1 MNKIKVLIVD
11 DSIFMRKALETLLSG
26 EPDIEIVGMAKNGL
40 EAIEMAEQFKPD
52 IITMDIEMPTMD
64 GITALERIMKTN
76 PTPVIMVSSLTKEGA
91 DATLKALELGAVDFM
106 TKDSQSFGGNDIE
119 KGLKDKVRKFAKNKS
134 IVKLLT
140 PQHTTTASSHTITTP
155 HTTTLTSNQPAR
167 MPGAA
172 AHTPVSHTSQT
183 VSTAH
188 THIPTPFAHAAN
200 TDGSKRVIINK
211 TGIKRVVALG
221 TSTGGPQSLQ
231 KVIPLLPADLGVPVV
246 ITQHMPPNFTQS
258 LATRLNALSKVEVV
272 EAQGKEK
279 LEPNVVYIAK
289 GGYHLK
295 FQKVGTSVYTE
306 LSTEPSNVFNIPGVD
321 VMVDSIAEIYGKE
334 CLGVIMTGMGSDG
347 CKGLKNLKSMGG
359 TIIAQNEP
367 SCIVYGMPRAVVEA
381 GIADE
386 IVPLDEIAARIA
398 YHVK

>member
-11 DSIFMRKALETLLSG
+11 DSIFMRKALESLLSG
-26 EPDIEIVGMAKNGL
+26 EPDIEIVGLAKNGK
-40 EAIEMAEQFKPD
+40 EGVEMAEQFHPD
-52 IITMDIEMPTMD
+52 VITMDIEMPTMD
-64 GITALERIMKTN
+64 GITALELIMKKN

-91 DATLKALELGAVDFM
+91 DATLKALDLGAVDFM
-106 TKDSQSFGGNDIE
+106 TKDSQSFGGADIE
-119 KGLKDKVRKFAKNKS
+119 RGLKDKIRKFAKNKS
-134 IVKLLT
+134 VVRLLT
-140 PQHTTTASSHTITTP
+140 HSAPSQSQQVPSYKLSGTFATQTP
-155 HTTTLTSNQPAR
+155 H
-167 MPGAA
+167 
-172 AHTPVSHTSQT
+172 VS
-183 VSTAH
+183 
-188 THIPTPFAHAAN
+188 TPFAHSAQGGN
-200 TDGSKRVIINK
+200 TDGSKRVVINK

-231 KVIPLLPADLGVPVV
+231 RVIPLLPADLGVPVV
-246 ITQHMPPNFTQS
+246 VTQHMPPNFTQS
-258 LATRLNALSKVEVV
+258 LASRLNTLSKVEVV

-295 FQKVGTSVYTE
+295 FKKVGPSVYTE

-321 VMVDSIAEIYGKE
+321 VMVDSIAELYGKE

-347 CKGLKNLKSMGG
+347 CKGLTNLKRMGG

>member
-64 GITALERIMKTN
+64 GITALERIMKSN

-91 DATLKALELGAVDFM
+91 DATLKALDLGAVDFM
-106 TKDSQSFGGNDIE
+106 TKDSQSFGGTDIE
-119 KGLKDKVRKFAKNKS
+119 KGLKDKIRKFAKNKS
-134 IVKLLT
+134 LVKLLT
-140 PQHTTTASSHTITTP
+140 TSSTFNSN
-155 HTTTLTSNQPAR
+155 SNQSFRIPGTHSHPAS
-167 MPGAA
+167 
-172 AHTPVSHTSQT
+172 VS
-183 VSTAH
+183 
-188 THIPTPFAHAAN
+188 TPFAHSSN
-200 TDGSKRVIINK
+200 VDGSKRVVINK

-246 ITQHMPPNFTQS
+246 VTQHMPPNFTQS
-258 LATRLNALSKVEVV
+258 LATRLNTLSKVEVV

-295 FQKVGTSVYTE
+295 FQKVGASVYTE

-347 CKGLKNLKSMGG
+347 CKGLKNLKNMGG

-367 SCIVYGMPRAVVEA
+367 SCIVYGMPRAVVDA

-386 IVPLDEIAARIA
+386 IVPLEEIAARIT

>member
-11 DSIFMRKALETLLSG
+11 DSIFMRKALESLLSG
-26 EPDIEIVGMAKNGL
+26 EPDIEIVGLAKNGK
-40 EAIEMAEQFKPD
+40 EGVDMAEQFHPD
-52 IITMDIEMPTMD
+52 VITMDIEMPTMD
-64 GITALERIMKTN
+64 GITALEIIMKKN

-91 DATLKALELGAVDFM
+91 DATLKALDLGAVDFM
-106 TKDSQSFGGNDIE
+106 TKDSQSFGGADIE
-119 KGLKDKVRKFAKNKS
+119 RGLKDKIRRFAKNKG
-134 IVKLLT
+134 VVRLLT
-140 PQHTTTASSHTITTP
+140 HSTASQPQQQTP
-155 HTTTLTSNQPAR
+155 SYRLSGTFATQAPH
-167 MPGAA
+167 
-172 AHTPVSHTSQT
+172 VS
-183 VSTAH
+183 
-188 THIPTPFAHAAN
+188 TPFAHGAQN
-200 TDGSKRVIINK
+200 GNIDGSKRVVINK

-231 KVIPLLPADLGVPVV
+231 RVIPLLPADLGVPVV
-246 ITQHMPPNFTQS
+246 VTQHMPPNFTQS
-258 LATRLNALSKVEVV
+258 LASRLNTLSKVEVV

-295 FQKVGTSVYTE
+295 FKKVGPSVYTE

-321 VMVDSIAEIYGKE
+321 VMVDSIAELYGKE

-347 CKGLKNLKSMGG
+347 CKGLTNLKRMGG

>member
-64 GITALERIMKTN
+64 GITALERIMKSN

-91 DATLKALELGAVDFM
+91 DATLKALDLGAVDFM
-106 TKDSQSFGGNDIE
+106 TKDSQSFGGTDIE
-119 KGLKDKVRKFAKNKS
+119 KGLKDKIRKFAKNKS
-134 IVKLLT
+134 LVKLLT
-140 PQHTTTASSHTITTP
+140 TSS
-155 HTTTLTSNQPAR
+155 TSNFNSNQSFR
-167 MPGAA
+167 IPGA
-172 AHTPVSHTSQT
+172 HSHPTSVS
-183 VSTAH
+183 
-188 THIPTPFAHAAN
+188 TPFAHSSN
-200 TDGSKRVIINK
+200 VDGSKRVVINK

-231 KVIPLLPADLGVPVV
+231 KVIPLLPADLDVPVV

-258 LATRLNALSKVEVV
+258 LATRLNTLSKVEVV

-295 FQKVGTSVYTE
+295 FQKVGASVYTE

-347 CKGLKNLKSMGG
+347 CKGLKNLKNMGG

-367 SCIVYGMPRAVVEA
+367 SCIVYGMPRAVVDA

-386 IVPLDEIAARIA
+386 IVPLEEIAARIT

>member
-11 DSIFMRKALETLLSG
+11 DSIFMRKALESLLSG
-26 EPDIEIVGMAKNGL
+26 EPDIEIVGLAKNGK
-40 EAIEMAEQFKPD
+40 EGVEMAEQFHPD
-52 IITMDIEMPTMD
+52 VITMDIEMPTMD
-64 GITALERIMKTN
+64 GITALELIMKKN

-91 DATLKALELGAVDFM
+91 DATLKALDIGAVDFM
-106 TKDSQSFGGNDIE
+106 TKDSQSFGGADIE
-119 KGLKDKVRKFAKNKS
+119 RGLKDKIRKFARNKG
-134 IVKLLT
+134 IVRLLT
-140 PQHTTTASSHTITTP
+140 HSSQSH
-155 HTTTLTSNQPAR
+155 NQPSSYKLTNSFQ
-167 MPGAA
+167 GQ
-172 AHTPVSHTSQT
+172 SH
-183 VSTAH
+183 VD
-188 THIPTPFAHAAN
+188 TPFAHASQKGN
-200 TDGSKRVIINK
+200 IDGSKRVVVNK

-246 ITQHMPPNFTQS
+246 VTQHMPPNFTHS
-258 LATRLNALSKVEVV
+258 LAARLNTLSKVEVV

-295 FQKVGTSVYTE
+295 FKKVGPSVYTE

-321 VMVDSIAEIYGKE
+321 VMVDSIAELYGRE

-347 CKGLKNLKSMGG
+347 CKGLTNLKRIGG

>member
-26 EPDIEIVGMAKNGL
+26 EHDIEIVGMAKNGL

-64 GITALERIMKTN
+64 GITALERIMKSN

-91 DATLKALELGAVDFM
+91 DATLKALDLGAVDFM
-106 TKDSQSFGGNDIE
+106 TKDSQSFGGTDIE
-119 KGLKDKVRKFAKNKS
+119 KGLKDKIRKFAKNKS
-134 IVKLLT
+134 LVKLLT
-140 PQHTTTASSHTITTP
+140 PSS
-155 HTTTLTSNQPAR
+155 TSNFNSNQSFR
-167 MPGAA
+167 IPGA
-172 AHTPVSHTSQT
+172 HSHPTGVS
-183 VSTAH
+183 
-188 THIPTPFAHAAN
+188 TPFAHSSN
-200 TDGSKRVIINK
+200 VDGSKRVVINK

-246 ITQHMPPNFTQS
+246 VTQHMPPNFTQS
-258 LATRLNALSKVEVV
+258 LATRLNTLSKVEVV

-295 FQKVGTSVYTE
+295 FQKVGASVYTE

-347 CKGLKNLKSMGG
+347 CKGLKNLKNMGG

-367 SCIVYGMPRAVVEA
+367 SCIVYGMPRAVVDA

-386 IVPLDEIAARIA
+386 IVPLEEIAARIT

>member
-11 DSIFMRKALETLLSG
+11 DSIFMRKALESLLSG
-26 EPDIEIVGMAKNGL
+26 EPDIEIVGLAKNGK
-40 EAIEMAEQFKPD
+40 EGVEMAEQFHPD
-52 IITMDIEMPTMD
+52 VITMDIEMPTMD
-64 GITALERIMKTN
+64 GITALELIMKKN

-91 DATLKALELGAVDFM
+91 DATLKALDLGAVDFM
-106 TKDSQSFGGNDIE
+106 TKDSQSFGGADIE
-119 KGLKDKVRKFAKNKS
+119 RGLKDKIRKFAKNKS
-134 IVKLLT
+134 LVRLLT
-140 PQHTTTASSHTITTP
+140 HSAPSQSQQAPSYKLSGTFATQAP
-155 HTTTLTSNQPAR
+155 H
-167 MPGAA
+167 
-172 AHTPVSHTSQT
+172 VS
-183 VSTAH
+183 
-188 THIPTPFAHAAN
+188 TPFAHSAQGGN
-200 TDGSKRVIINK
+200 TDGSKRVVINK

-231 KVIPLLPADLGVPVV
+231 RVIPLLPADLGVPVV
-246 ITQHMPPNFTQS
+246 VTQHMPPNFTQS
-258 LATRLNALSKVEVV
+258 LASRLNTLSKVEVV

-295 FQKVGTSVYTE
+295 FKKVGPSVYTE

-321 VMVDSIAEIYGKE
+321 VMVDSIAELYGKE

-347 CKGLKNLKSMGG
+347 CKGLTNLKRMGG

>member
-64 GITALERIMKTN
+64 GITALERIMKSN

-91 DATLKALELGAVDFM
+91 DATLKALDLGAVDFM
-106 TKDSQSFGGNDIE
+106 TKDSQSFGGTDIE
-119 KGLKDKVRKFAKNKS
+119 KGLKDKIRKFAKNKS
-134 IVKLLT
+134 LVKLLT
-140 PQHTTTASSHTITTP
+140 PSS
-155 HTTTLTSNQPAR
+155 TSNFNSNQSFR
-167 MPGAA
+167 IPGA
-172 AHTPVSHTSQT
+172 HSHPTSVS
-183 VSTAH
+183 
-188 THIPTPFAHAAN
+188 TPFAHSSN
-200 TDGSKRVIINK
+200 VDGSKRVVINK

-231 KVIPLLPADLGVPVV
+231 KVIPLLPVDLGVPVV
-246 ITQHMPPNFTQS
+246 VTQHMPPNFTQS
-258 LATRLNALSKVEVV
+258 LATRLNTLSKLEVV

-295 FQKVGTSVYTE
+295 FQKVGASVYTE

-347 CKGLKNLKSMGG
+347 CKGLKNLKNMGG

-367 SCIVYGMPRAVVEA
+367 SCIVYGMPRAVVDA

-386 IVPLDEIAARIA
+386 IVPLEEIASRIT

>member
-11 DSIFMRKALETLLSG
+11 DSIFMRKALESLLSG
-26 EPDIEIVGMAKNGL
+26 EPDIEIVGLAKNGK
-40 EAIEMAEQFKPD
+40 EGVEMAEQFHPD
-52 IITMDIEMPTMD
+52 VITMDIEMPTMD
-64 GITALERIMKTN
+64 GITALELIMKKN

-91 DATLKALELGAVDFM
+91 DATLKALDLGAVDFM
-106 TKDSQSFGGNDIE
+106 TKDSQSFGGADIE
-119 KGLKDKVRKFAKNKS
+119 RGLKDKIRKFAKNKS
-134 IVKLLT
+134 VVRLLT
-140 PQHTTTASSHTITTP
+140 HSAPSQSQQVPSYKLSGTFATQTP
-155 HTTTLTSNQPAR
+155 H
-167 MPGAA
+167 
-172 AHTPVSHTSQT
+172 VS
-183 VSTAH
+183 
-188 THIPTPFAHAAN
+188 TPFAHSAQGGN
-200 TDGSKRVIINK
+200 TDGSKRVVINK

-231 KVIPLLPADLGVPVV
+231 RVIPLLPADLGVPVV
-246 ITQHMPPNFTQS
+246 VTQHMPPNFTQS
-258 LATRLNALSKVEVV
+258 LASRLNTLSKVEVI

-295 FQKVGTSVYTE
+295 FKKVGPSVYTE

-321 VMVDSIAEIYGKE
+321 VMVDSIAELYGKE

-347 CKGLKNLKSMGG
+347 CKGLTNLKRMGG

>member
-11 DSIFMRKALETLLSG
+11 DSIFMRKALESLLSH
-26 EPDIEIVGMAKNGL
+26 EPDIEIVGLAKNGK
-40 EAIEMAEQFKPD
+40 EGVEMAEQFHPD
-52 IITMDIEMPTMD
+52 VITMDIEMPVMD
-64 GITALERIMKTN
+64 GITALEQIMKKN

-91 DATLKALELGAVDFM
+91 DATLKALDLGAVDFM
-106 TKDSQSFGGNDIE
+106 TKDSQSFGGADIE
-119 KGLKDKVRKFAKNKS
+119 RGLKDKIRKFARNKGMMR
-134 IVKLLT
+134 LLT
-140 PQHTTTASSHTITTP
+140 HSSSFSTQPKPAAPSTP
-155 HTTTLTSNQPAR
+155 GYKI
-167 MPGAA
+167 PGTFA
-172 AHTPVSHTSQT
+172 TQT
-183 VSTAH
+183 HV
-188 THIPTPFAHAAN
+188 PTPFANSVNGGQAI
-200 TDGSKRVIINK
+200 DGSKRVVINK

-231 KVIPLLPADLGVPVV
+231 RVIPLLPADLGVPVV
-246 ITQHMPPNFTQS
+246 VTQHMPPNFTQS
-258 LATRLNALSKVEVV
+258 LAARLNTLSKVEVV

-295 FQKVGTSVYTE
+295 FKKVGPSVYTE

-321 VMVDSIAEIYGKE
+321 VMVDSIAELYGKE

-347 CKGLKNLKSMGG
+347 CKGLTNLKRMGG

-386 IVPLDEIAARIA
+386 IVPLDEIAARIT

>member
-1 MNKIKVLIVD
+1 MNKIKVLVVD
-11 DSIFMRKALETLLSG
+11 DSIFMRKALESLLSG
-26 EPDIEIVGMAKNGL
+26 ESDIEIVGLAKNGK
-40 EAIEMAEQFKPD
+40 EGVEMAEQFHPD
-52 IITMDIEMPTMD
+52 VITMDIEMPTMD
-64 GITALERIMKTN
+64 GITALELIMKKN

-91 DATLKALELGAVDFM
+91 EATLKALDLGAVDFM
-106 TKDSQSFGGNDIE
+106 TKDSQSFGGADIE
-119 KGLKDKVRKFAKNKS
+119 KGLKDKIRKFAKNKG
-134 IVKLLT
+134 VVRLLT
-140 PQHTTTASSHTITTP
+140 HSTLSQPQQAPSYKLSGTFPAQAP
-155 HTTTLTSNQPAR
+155 H
-167 MPGAA
+167 
-172 AHTPVSHTSQT
+172 VS
-183 VSTAH
+183 
-188 THIPTPFAHAAN
+188 TPFAHGAQN
-200 TDGSKRVIINK
+200 GNVDGSKRVVVNK
-211 TGIKRVVALG
+211 AGIKRVVALG

-231 KVIPLLPADLGVPVV
+231 RVIPLLPADLGVPVV
-246 ITQHMPPNFTQS
+246 VTQHMPPNFTQS
-258 LATRLNALSKVEVV
+258 LASRLNTLSKVEVV

-295 FQKVGTSVYTE
+295 FKKVGPSVYTE

-321 VMVDSIAEIYGKE
+321 VMVDSIAELYGKE

-347 CKGLKNLKSMGG
+347 CKGLTNLKKIGG

>member
-40 EAIEMAEQFKPD
+40 EAIEMAEQFKPN

-64 GITALERIMKTN
+64 GITALERIMKSN

-91 DATLKALELGAVDFM
+91 DATLKALDLGAVDFM
-106 TKDSQSFGGNDIE
+106 TKDSQSFGGTDIE
-119 KGLKDKVRKFAKNKS
+119 KGLKDKIRKFAKNKS
-134 IVKLLT
+134 LVKLLT
-140 PQHTTTASSHTITTP
+140 PSSTFN
-155 HTTTLTSNQPAR
+155 SNQSFR
-167 MPGAA
+167 IPGA
-172 AHTPVSHTSQT
+172 HSHPTSVS
-183 VSTAH
+183 
-188 THIPTPFAHAAN
+188 TPFAHSSN
-200 TDGSKRVIINK
+200 VDGSKRVVINK

-246 ITQHMPPNFTQS
+246 VTQHMPPNFTQS
-258 LATRLNALSKVEVV
+258 LATRLNTLSKVEVV

-295 FQKVGTSVYTE
+295 FQKVGASVYTE

-347 CKGLKNLKSMGG
+347 CKGLKNLKNMGG
-359 TIIAQNEP
+359 IIIAQNEP
-367 SCIVYGMPRAVVEA
+367 SCIVYGMPRAVVDA

-386 IVPLDEIAARIA
+386 IVPLEEIAARIT

>member
-64 GITALERIMKTN
+64 GITALERIMKSN

-91 DATLKALELGAVDFM
+91 DATLKALDLGAVDFM
-106 TKDSQSFGGNDIE
+106 TKDSQSFGGTDIE
-119 KGLKDKVRKFAKNKS
+119 KGLKDKIRKFAKNKS
-134 IVKLLT
+134 LVKLLT
-140 PQHTTTASSHTITTP
+140 TSS
-155 HTTTLTSNQPAR
+155 TSNFNSNQSFR
-167 MPGAA
+167 IPGA
-172 AHTPVSHTSQT
+172 HSHPTSVS
-183 VSTAH
+183 
-188 THIPTPFAHAAN
+188 TPFAHSSN
-200 TDGSKRVIINK
+200 VDGSKRVVINK

-258 LATRLNALSKVEVV
+258 LATRLNTLSKVEVV

-295 FQKVGTSVYTE
+295 FQKVGASVYTE

-347 CKGLKNLKSMGG
+347 CKGLKNLKNMGG

-367 SCIVYGMPRAVVEA
+367 SCIVYGMPRAVVDA

-386 IVPLDEIAARIA
+386 IVPLEEIAARIT

>member
-11 DSIFMRKALETLLSG
+11 DSIFMRKALESLLSG
-26 EPDIEIVGMAKNGL
+26 EPDIEIVGLAKNGK
-40 EAIEMAEQFKPD
+40 EGVEMAEQFHPD
-52 IITMDIEMPTMD
+52 VITMDIEMPTMD
-64 GITALERIMKTN
+64 GITALEIIMKKN

-91 DATLKALELGAVDFM
+91 DATLKALDLGAVDFM
-106 TKDSQSFGGNDIE
+106 TKDSQSFGGADIE
-119 KGLKDKVRKFAKNKS
+119 RGLKDKIRRFAKNKG
-134 IVKLLT
+134 VVRLLT
-140 PQHTTTASSHTITTP
+140 HSTASQPQQQTP
-155 HTTTLTSNQPAR
+155 SYRLSGTFATQAPH
-167 MPGAA
+167 
-172 AHTPVSHTSQT
+172 VS
-183 VSTAH
+183 
-188 THIPTPFAHAAN
+188 TPFAHGAQN
-200 TDGSKRVIINK
+200 GNVDGSKRVVINK

-231 KVIPLLPADLGVPVV
+231 RVIPLLPADLGVPVV
-246 ITQHMPPNFTQS
+246 VTQHMPPNFTQS
-258 LATRLNALSKVEVV
+258 LASRLNTLSKVEVV

-295 FQKVGTSVYTE
+295 FKKVGPSVYTE

-321 VMVDSIAEIYGKE
+321 VMVDSIAELYGKE

-347 CKGLKNLKSMGG
+347 CKGLTNLKRMGG

>member
-64 GITALERIMKTN
+64 GITALERIMKSN

-91 DATLKALELGAVDFM
+91 DATLKALDLGAVDFM
-106 TKDSQSFGGNDIE
+106 TKDSQSFGGTDIE
-119 KGLKDKVRKFAKNKS
+119 KGLKDKIRKFAKNKS
-134 IVKLLT
+134 LVKLLT
-140 PQHTTTASSHTITTP
+140 TSS
-155 HTTTLTSNQPAR
+155 TSNFNSNQSFR
-167 MPGAA
+167 IPGA
-172 AHTPVSHTSQT
+172 HSHPTSVS
-183 VSTAH
+183 
-188 THIPTPFAHAAN
+188 TPFAHSSN
-200 TDGSKRVIINK
+200 VDGSKRVVINK

-246 ITQHMPPNFTQS
+246 VTQHMPPNFTQS
-258 LATRLNALSKVEVV
+258 LATRLNTLSKVEVV

-295 FQKVGTSVYTE
+295 FQKVGASVYTE

-347 CKGLKNLKSMGG
+347 CKGLKNLKNMGG

-367 SCIVYGMPRAVVEA
+367 SCIVYGMPRAVVDA

-386 IVPLDEIAARIA
+386 IVPLEEIAARIT

>member
-11 DSIFMRKALETLLSG
+11 DSIFMRKALESLLSH
-26 EPDIEIVGMAKNGL
+26 EPDIEIVGLAKNGK
-40 EAIEMAEQFKPD
+40 EAVEMAEQFHPD
-52 IITMDIEMPTMD
+52 VITMDIEMPTMD
-64 GITALERIMKTN
+64 GITALEIIMKNN

-91 DATLKALELGAVDFM
+91 DATLKALDLGAVDFM
-106 TKDSQSFGGNDIE
+106 TKDSQSFGGADIE
-119 KGLKDKVRKFAKNKS
+119 RGLKDKIRKFAKNKG
-134 IVKLLT
+134 VVRLLT
-140 PQHTTTASSHTITTP
+140 HSASSQPQQQTP
-155 HTTTLTSNQPAR
+155 SYRLSGSFATQAPH
-167 MPGAA
+167 
-172 AHTPVSHTSQT
+172 VS
-183 VSTAH
+183 
-188 THIPTPFAHAAN
+188 TPFAHGAQN
-200 TDGSKRVIINK
+200 GNIDGSKRVVVNK

-231 KVIPLLPADLGVPVV
+231 RVIPLLPADLGVPVV
-246 ITQHMPPNFTQS
+246 VTQHMPPNFTQS
-258 LATRLNALSKVEVV
+258 LASRLNTLSKVEVV

-295 FQKVGTSVYTE
+295 FKKVGPSVYTE

-321 VMVDSIAEIYGKE
+321 VMVDSIAELYGKE

-347 CKGLKNLKSMGG
+347 CKGLTNLKRMGG

>member
-11 DSIFMRKALETLLSG
+11 DSIFMRKALESLLSG
-26 EPDIEIVGMAKNGL
+26 EPDIEIVGLAKNGK
-40 EAIEMAEQFKPD
+40 EGVEMAEQFHPD
-52 IITMDIEMPTMD
+52 VITMDIEMPTMD
-64 GITALERIMKTN
+64 GITALELIMKKN

-91 DATLKALELGAVDFM
+91 DATLKALDLGAVDFM
-106 TKDSQSFGGNDIE
+106 TKDSQSFGGADIE
-119 KGLKDKVRKFAKNKS
+119 RGLKDKIRKFAKNKS
-134 IVKLLT
+134 IVRLLT
-140 PQHTTTASSHTITTP
+140 HSAPSQSQQVPSYKLSGTFATQTP
-155 HTTTLTSNQPAR
+155 HVA
-167 MPGAA
+167 
-172 AHTPVSHTSQT
+172 
-183 VSTAH
+183 
-188 THIPTPFAHAAN
+188 TPFAHGAQGGN
-200 TDGSKRVIINK
+200 TDGSKRVVINK

-231 KVIPLLPADLGVPVV
+231 RVIPLLPADLGVPVV
-246 ITQHMPPNFTQS
+246 VTQHMPPNFTQS
-258 LATRLNALSKVEVV
+258 LASRLNTLSKVEVV

-295 FQKVGTSVYTE
+295 FKKVGPSVYTE

-321 VMVDSIAEIYGKE
+321 VMVDSIAELYGKE

-347 CKGLKNLKSMGG
+347 CKGLTNLKRMGG

>member
-11 DSIFMRKALETLLSG
+11 DSIFMRKALESLLSG
-26 EPDIEIVGMAKNGL
+26 EPDIEIVGLAKNGK
-40 EAIEMAEQFKPD
+40 EGVDMAAQFHPD
-52 IITMDIEMPTMD
+52 VITMDIEMPTMD
-64 GITALERIMKTN
+64 GITALEIIMKNN

-91 DATLKALELGAVDFM
+91 DATLKALDLGAVDFM
-106 TKDSQSFGGNDIE
+106 TKDSQSFGGADIE
-119 KGLKDKVRKFAKNKS
+119 RGLKDKIRKFAKNKG
-134 IVKLLT
+134 VVRLLT
-140 PQHTTTASSHTITTP
+140 HSASSQPQQQTP
-155 HTTTLTSNQPAR
+155 SYRLSGSFATQAPH
-167 MPGAA
+167 
-172 AHTPVSHTSQT
+172 VS
-183 VSTAH
+183 
-188 THIPTPFAHAAN
+188 TPFAHGAQN
-200 TDGSKRVIINK
+200 GNIDGSKRVVINK

-231 KVIPLLPADLGVPVV
+231 RVIPLLPADLGVPVV
-246 ITQHMPPNFTQS
+246 VTQHMPPNFTQS
-258 LATRLNALSKVEVV
+258 LASRLNTLSKVEVV

-295 FQKVGTSVYTE
+295 FKKVGPSVYTE

-321 VMVDSIAEIYGKE
+321 VMVDSIAELYGKE

-347 CKGLKNLKSMGG
+347 CKGLTNLKRMGG

>member
-64 GITALERIMKTN
+64 GITALERIMKSN

-91 DATLKALELGAVDFM
+91 DATLKALDLGAVDFM
-106 TKDSQSFGGNDIE
+106 TKDSQSFGGTDIE
-119 KGLKDKVRKFAKNKS
+119 KGLKDKIRKFAKNKS
-134 IVKLLT
+134 LVKLLT
-140 PQHTTTASSHTITTP
+140 TSS
-155 HTTTLTSNQPAR
+155 TSNFNSNQSFR
-167 MPGAA
+167 IPGA
-172 AHTPVSHTSQT
+172 HSHPTSVS
-183 VSTAH
+183 
-188 THIPTPFAHAAN
+188 TPFAHPSHV
-200 TDGSKRVIINK
+200 DGSKRVVINK

-246 ITQHMPPNFTQS
+246 VTQHMPPNFTQS
-258 LATRLNALSKVEVV
+258 LATRLNTLSKVEVV

-295 FQKVGTSVYTE
+295 FQKVGASVYTE

-347 CKGLKNLKSMGG
+347 CKGLKNLKNMGG

-367 SCIVYGMPRAVVEA
+367 SCIVYGMPRAVVDA

-386 IVPLDEIAARIA
+386 IVPLEEIAARIT

>member
-11 DSIFMRKALETLLSG
+11 DSIFMRKALESLLSG
-26 EPDIEIVGMAKNGL
+26 EPDIEVVGLAKNGK
-40 EAIEMAEQFKPD
+40 EGVEMAEQFHPD
-52 IITMDIEMPTMD
+52 VITMDIEMPTMD
-64 GITALERIMKTN
+64 GITALELIMKNN

-91 DATLKALELGAVDFM
+91 DATLKALDLGAVDFM
-106 TKDSQSFGGNDIE
+106 TKDSQSFGGADIE
-119 KGLKDKVRKFAKNKS
+119 RGLKDKIRKFAKNKS
-134 IVKLLT
+134 VVRLLT
-140 PQHTTTASSHTITTP
+140 HSTSTSAPTITTP
-155 HTTTLTSNQPAR
+155 TINQTTSQPQQ
-167 MPGAA
+167 
-172 AHTPVSHTSQT
+172 HTPSYRLSGTFASQT
-183 VSTAH
+183 PHVA
-188 THIPTPFAHAAN
+188 TPFAHSAQSGN
-200 TDGSKRVIINK
+200 IDGSKRVVINK

-231 KVIPLLPADLGVPVV
+231 RVIPLLPADLGVPVV
-246 ITQHMPPNFTQS
+246 VTQHMPPNFTQS
-258 LATRLNALSKVEVV
+258 LAARLNTLSKVEVV

-295 FQKVGTSVYTE
+295 FKKVGPSVYTE

-321 VMVDSIAEIYGKE
+321 VMVDSIAELYGKE

-347 CKGLKNLKSMGG
+347 CKGLTNLKKMGG

>member
-64 GITALERIMKTN
+64 GITALERIMKSN

-91 DATLKALELGAVDFM
+91 DATLKALDLGAVDFM
-106 TKDSQSFGGNDIE
+106 TKDSQSFGGTDIE
-119 KGLKDKVRKFAKNKS
+119 KGLKDKIRKFAKNKS
-134 IVKLLT
+134 LVKLLT
-140 PQHTTTASSHTITTP
+140 TSS
-155 HTTTLTSNQPAR
+155 TSNFNSNQSFR
-167 MPGAA
+167 IPGAHSHPA
-172 AHTPVSHTSQT
+172 SVS
-183 VSTAH
+183 
-188 THIPTPFAHAAN
+188 TPFAHSSHV
-200 TDGSKRVIINK
+200 DGSKRVVINK

-246 ITQHMPPNFTQS
+246 VTQHMPPNFTQS
-258 LATRLNALSKVEVV
+258 LATRLNTLSKVEVV

-295 FQKVGTSVYTE
+295 FQKVGASVYTE

-347 CKGLKNLKSMGG
+347 CKGLKNLKNMGG

-367 SCIVYGMPRAVVEA
+367 SCIVYGMPRAVVDA

-386 IVPLDEIAARIA
+386 IVPLEEIAARIT

>member
-64 GITALERIMKTN
+64 GITALERIMKSN

-91 DATLKALELGAVDFM
+91 DATLKALDLGAVDFM
-106 TKDSQSFGGNDIE
+106 TKDSQSFGGTDIE
-119 KGLKDKVRKFAKNKS
+119 KGLKDKIRKFAKNKS
-134 IVKLLT
+134 LVKLLT
-140 PQHTTTASSHTITTP
+140 PSS
-155 HTTTLTSNQPAR
+155 TSNFNSNQSFR
-167 MPGAA
+167 IPGAHSHPA
-172 AHTPVSHTSQT
+172 SVS
-183 VSTAH
+183 
-188 THIPTPFAHAAN
+188 TPFAHSSN
-200 TDGSKRVIINK
+200 VDGSKRVVINK

-246 ITQHMPPNFTQS
+246 VTQHMPPNFTQS
-258 LATRLNALSKVEVV
+258 LATRLNTLSKLEVV

-295 FQKVGTSVYTE
+295 FQKVGASVYTE

-347 CKGLKNLKSMGG
+347 CKGLKNLKNMGG

-367 SCIVYGMPRAVVEA
+367 SCIVYGMPRAVVDA

-386 IVPLDEIAARIA
+386 IVPLEEIAARIT

>member
-11 DSIFMRKALETLLSG
+11 DSIFMRKALESLLSH
-26 EPDIEIVGMAKNGL
+26 EPDIEIVGLAKNGK
-40 EAIEMAEQFKPD
+40 EGVEMAEQFHPD
-52 IITMDIEMPTMD
+52 VITMDIEMPVMD
-64 GITALERIMKTN
+64 GITALEQIMKKN

-91 DATLKALELGAVDFM
+91 DATLKALDLGAVDFM
-106 TKDSQSFGGNDIE
+106 TKDSQSFGGEDIE
-119 KGLKDKVRKFAKNKS
+119 RGLKDKIRKFARNKGMMR
-134 IVKLLT
+134 LLT
-140 PQHTTTASSHTITTP
+140 HSSSFST
-155 HTTTLTSNQPAR
+155 QPK
-167 MPGAA
+167 PAA
-172 AHTPVSHTSQT
+172 PAATGYKISGTFSTQT
-183 VSTAH
+183 HV
-188 THIPTPFAHAAN
+188 PTPFANSVNNGA
-200 TDGSKRVIINK
+200 TIDGSKRVVINK
-211 TGIKRVVALG
+211 TGIKKVVALG

-231 KVIPLLPADLGVPVV
+231 RVIPLLPADLGVPVV
-246 ITQHMPPNFTQS
+246 VTQHMPPNFTQS
-258 LATRLNALSKVEVV
+258 LAARLNTLSKVEVV

-279 LEPNVVYIAK
+279 IEPNVVYIAK

-295 FQKVGTSVYTE
+295 FKKVGPSVYTE

-321 VMVDSIAEIYGKE
+321 VMVDSIAELYGKE

-347 CKGLKNLKSMGG
+347 CKGLTNLKRMGG

>member
-11 DSIFMRKALETLLSG
+11 DSIFMRKALDTLLSG
-26 EPDIEIVGMAKNGL
+26 EPDIEVVGMAKNGQ

-91 DATLKALELGAVDFM
+91 DATLKALDLGAVDFM
-106 TKDSQSFGGNDIE
+106 TKDSQSFGGADIE
-119 KGLKDKVRKFAKNKS
+119 RGLKDKIRKFARNKS
-134 IVKLLT
+134 LLKLLT
-140 PQHTTTASSHTITTP
+140 RPSASTS
-155 HTTTLTSNQPAR
+155 TLNNNQSFR
-167 MPGAA
+167 IPGAH
-172 AHTPVSHTSQT
+172 AHP
-183 VSTAH
+183 STGGVA
-188 THIPTPFAHAAN
+188 TPFAHSSN
-200 TDGSKRVIINK
+200 IDGSKRVVINK

-246 ITQHMPPNFTQS
+246 ITQHMPPNFTHS
-258 LATRLNALSKVEVV
+258 LATRLNALSKVEVI

-347 CKGLKNLKSMGG
+347 CKGLKNLKNMGG

-367 SCIVYGMPRAVVEA
+367 TCIVYGMPRAVVDA

-386 IVPLDEIAARIA
+386 IVPLDEIAARIT

>member
-11 DSIFMRKALETLLSG
+11 DSIFMRKALESLLSG
-26 EPDIEIVGMAKNGL
+26 EPDIEIVGLAKNGK
-40 EAIEMAEQFKPD
+40 EGVEMAEQFHPD
-52 IITMDIEMPTMD
+52 VITMDIEMPTMD
-64 GITALERIMKTN
+64 GITALELIMKKN

-91 DATLKALELGAVDFM
+91 DATLKALDLGAVDFM
-106 TKDSQSFGGNDIE
+106 TKDSQSFGGADIE
-119 KGLKDKVRKFAKNKS
+119 RGLKDKIRKFAKNKN
-134 IVKLLT
+134 VVRLLT
-140 PQHTTTASSHTITTP
+140 HSAPSQSQQVPSYKLSGTFATQAP
-155 HTTTLTSNQPAR
+155 H
-167 MPGAA
+167 
-172 AHTPVSHTSQT
+172 VS
-183 VSTAH
+183 
-188 THIPTPFAHAAN
+188 TPFAHGAQGGN
-200 TDGSKRVIINK
+200 TDGSKRVVINK

-231 KVIPLLPADLGVPVV
+231 RVIPLLPADLGVPVV
-246 ITQHMPPNFTQS
+246 VTQHMPPNFTQS
-258 LATRLNALSKVEVV
+258 LASRLNTLSKVEVV

-295 FQKVGTSVYTE
+295 FKKVGPSVYTE

-321 VMVDSIAEIYGKE
+321 VMVDSIAELYGKE

-347 CKGLKNLKSMGG
+347 CKGLTNLKRMGG

>member
-1 MNKIKVLIVD
+1 MNKIKILIVD

-26 EPDIEIVGMAKNGL
+26 EADMEIVGMAKNGL
-40 EAIEMAEQFKPD
+40 EAVEMNEKFKPD

-64 GITALERIMKTN
+64 GITALEHIMKSN
-76 PTPVIMVSSLTKEGA
+76 PTPVIMVSSITKEGA
-91 DATLKALELGAVDFM
+91 DATLRALDMGAVDFM
-106 TKDSQSFGGNDIE
+106 TKDSQSFGGADIE
-119 KGLKDKVRKFAKNKS
+119 RGLKEKIRKFAKNKS
-134 IVKLLT
+134 MMNLIT
-140 PQHTTTASSHTITTP
+140 HSH
-155 HTTTLTSNQPAR
+155 QPA
-167 MPGAA
+167 PAQSTPVFKLQNTAPQAAPA
-172 AHTPVSHTSQT
+172 AHQT
-183 VSTAH
+183 TGGIA
-188 THIPTPFAHAAN
+188 TPFAHAGHA
-200 TDGSKRVIINK
+200 DGSKRVIINK
-211 TGIKRVVALG
+211 TGVKRVVALG

-258 LATRLNALSKVEVV
+258 LAARLNTLSKLEVV

-289 GGYHLK
+289 GGYHLTFK
-295 FQKVGTSVYTE
+295 KVGASVYTD

-321 VMVDSIAEIYGKE
+321 VMVESIADIYGKE

-347 CKGLKNLKSMGG
+347 CKGLQSLKNMGG

-367 SCIVYGMPRAVVEA
+367 SCIVYGMPRAVVDA

>member
-26 EPDIEIVGMAKNGL
+26 EPDMEIVGMAKNGL

-64 GITALERIMKTN
+64 GITALERIMKSN

-91 DATLKALELGAVDFM
+91 DATLRALDLGAVDFM
-106 TKDSQSFGGNDIE
+106 TKDSQSFGGTDIE
-119 KGLKDKVRKFAKNKS
+119 KGLKDKIRKFARNKS
-134 IVKLLT
+134 LVKLLT
-140 PQHTTTASSHTITTP
+140 PSS
-155 HTTTLTSNQPAR
+155 TSSFNANQSFKI
-167 MPGAA
+167 PGAH
-172 AHTPVSHTSQT
+172 AHPTSVS
-183 VSTAH
+183 
-188 THIPTPFAHAAN
+188 TPFAHSSN
-200 TDGSKRVIINK
+200 VDGSKRVVINK

-246 ITQHMPPNFTQS
+246 VTQHMPPNFTQS
-258 LATRLNALSKVEVV
+258 LATRLNTLSKVEVV

-295 FQKVGTSVYTE
+295 FQKVGASVYTE

-347 CKGLKNLKSMGG
+347 CKGLKNLKNMGG

-367 SCIVYGMPRAVVEA
+367 SCIVYGMPRAVVDA

-386 IVPLDEIAARIA
+386 IVPLEEIASRIT

>member
-26 EPDIEIVGMAKNGL
+26 EHDIEIVGMAKNGL

-64 GITALERIMKTN
+64 GITALERIMKSN

-91 DATLKALELGAVDFM
+91 DATLKALDLGAVDFM
-106 TKDSQSFGGNDIE
+106 TKDSQSFGGTDIE
-119 KGLKDKVRKFAKNKS
+119 KGLKDKIRKFAKNKS
-134 IVKLLT
+134 LVKLLT
-140 PQHTTTASSHTITTP
+140 TSS
-155 HTTTLTSNQPAR
+155 TSNFNSNQSFR
-167 MPGAA
+167 IPGAHSHPA
-172 AHTPVSHTSQT
+172 SVS
-183 VSTAH
+183 
-188 THIPTPFAHAAN
+188 TPFAHPSHV
-200 TDGSKRVIINK
+200 DGSKRVVINK

-246 ITQHMPPNFTQS
+246 VTQHMPPNFTQS
-258 LATRLNALSKVEVV
+258 LATRLNTLSKVEVV

-295 FQKVGTSVYTE
+295 FQKVGASVYTE

-347 CKGLKNLKSMGG
+347 CKGLKNLKNMGG

-367 SCIVYGMPRAVVEA
+367 SCIVYGMPRAVVDA

-386 IVPLDEIAARIA
+386 IVPLEEIAARIT

>member
-11 DSIFMRKALETLLSG
+11 DSIFMRKALESLLSG
-26 EPDIEIVGMAKNGL
+26 EPDIEIVGLAKNGK
-40 EAIEMAEQFKPD
+40 EGVDMAAQFHPD
-52 IITMDIEMPTMD
+52 VITMDIEMPTMD
-64 GITALERIMKTN
+64 GITALEIIMKNN

-91 DATLKALELGAVDFM
+91 DATLKALDLGAVDFM
-106 TKDSQSFGGNDIE
+106 TKDSQSFGGADIE
-119 KGLKDKVRKFAKNKS
+119 RGLKDKIRKFAKNKG
-134 IVKLLT
+134 VVRLLT
-140 PQHTTTASSHTITTP
+140 HSASSQPQQQTP
-155 HTTTLTSNQPAR
+155 SYRLSGSFATQAPH
-167 MPGAA
+167 
-172 AHTPVSHTSQT
+172 VS
-183 VSTAH
+183 
-188 THIPTPFAHAAN
+188 TPFAHGAQN
-200 TDGSKRVIINK
+200 GNIDGSKRVVVNK

-231 KVIPLLPADLGVPVV
+231 RVIPLLPADLGVPVV
-246 ITQHMPPNFTQS
+246 VTQHMPPNFTQS
-258 LATRLNALSKVEVV
+258 LASRLNTLSKVEVV

-295 FQKVGTSVYTE
+295 FKKVGPSVYTE

-321 VMVDSIAEIYGKE
+321 VMVDSIAELYGKE

-347 CKGLKNLKSMGG
+347 CKGLTNLKRMGG

>member
-11 DSIFMRKALETLLSG
+11 DSIFMRKALESLLSG
-26 EPDIEIVGMAKNGL
+26 EPDIEIVGLAKNGK
-40 EAIEMAEQFKPD
+40 EGVEMAEQFHPD
-52 IITMDIEMPTMD
+52 VITMDIEMPTMD
-64 GITALERIMKTN
+64 GITALELIMKKN

-91 DATLKALELGAVDFM
+91 DATLKALDLGAVDFM
-106 TKDSQSFGGNDIE
+106 TKDSQSFGGADIE
-119 KGLKDKVRKFAKNKS
+119 RGLKDKIRKFAKNKS
-134 IVKLLT
+134 IVRLLT
-140 PQHTTTASSHTITTP
+140 HSAPFQSQQVPSYKLSGTFATQTP
-155 HTTTLTSNQPAR
+155 H
-167 MPGAA
+167 
-172 AHTPVSHTSQT
+172 VS
-183 VSTAH
+183 
-188 THIPTPFAHAAN
+188 TPFAHSAQGGN
-200 TDGSKRVIINK
+200 TDGSKRVVINK

-231 KVIPLLPADLGVPVV
+231 RVIPLLPADLGVPVV
-246 ITQHMPPNFTQS
+246 VTQHMPPNFTQS
-258 LATRLNALSKVEVV
+258 LASRLNTLSKVEVV

-295 FQKVGTSVYTE
+295 FKKVGPSVYTE

-321 VMVDSIAEIYGKE
+321 VMVDSIAELYGKE

-347 CKGLKNLKSMGG
+347 CKGLTNLKRMGG

>member
-64 GITALERIMKTN
+64 GITALERIMKSN

-91 DATLKALELGAVDFM
+91 DATLKALDLGAVDFM
-106 TKDSQSFGGNDIE
+106 TKDSQSFGGTDIE
-119 KGLKDKVRKFAKNKS
+119 KGLKDKIRKFAKNKS
-134 IVKLLT
+134 LVKLLT
-140 PQHTTTASSHTITTP
+140 TSSTFNSN
-155 HTTTLTSNQPAR
+155 SNQSFRIPGTHSHPAS
-167 MPGAA
+167 
-172 AHTPVSHTSQT
+172 VS
-183 VSTAH
+183 
-188 THIPTPFAHAAN
+188 TPFAHPSHV
-200 TDGSKRVIINK
+200 DGSKRVVINK

-246 ITQHMPPNFTQS
+246 VTQHMPPNFTQS
-258 LATRLNALSKVEVV
+258 LATRLNTLSKVEVV

-295 FQKVGTSVYTE
+295 FQKVGASVYTE

-347 CKGLKNLKSMGG
+347 CKGLKNLKNMGG

-367 SCIVYGMPRAVVEA
+367 SCIVYGMPRAVVDA

-386 IVPLDEIAARIA
+386 IVPLEEIASRIT

>member
-11 DSIFMRKALETLLSG
+11 DSIFMRKALESLLSG
-26 EPDIEIVGMAKNGL
+26 EPDIEIVGLAKNGK
-40 EAIEMAEQFKPD
+40 EGVEMAEQFHPD
-52 IITMDIEMPTMD
+52 VITMDIEMPTMD
-64 GITALERIMKTN
+64 GITALELIMKKN

-91 DATLKALELGAVDFM
+91 DATLKALDLGAVDFM
-106 TKDSQSFGGNDIE
+106 TKDSQSFGGADIE
-119 KGLKDKVRKFAKNKS
+119 RGLKDKIRKFAKNKS
-134 IVKLLT
+134 LVRLLT
-140 PQHTTTASSHTITTP
+140 HSAPSQSQQAPSYKLSGTFATQAP
-155 HTTTLTSNQPAR
+155 H
-167 MPGAA
+167 
-172 AHTPVSHTSQT
+172 VS
-183 VSTAH
+183 
-188 THIPTPFAHAAN
+188 TPFAHGAQGGN
-200 TDGSKRVIINK
+200 TDGSKRVVINK

-231 KVIPLLPADLGVPVV
+231 RVIPLLPADLGVPVV
-246 ITQHMPPNFTQS
+246 VTQHMPPNFTQS
-258 LATRLNALSKVEVV
+258 LASRLNTLSKVEVV

-295 FQKVGTSVYTE
+295 FKKVGPSVYTE

-321 VMVDSIAEIYGKE
+321 VMVDSIAELYGKE

-347 CKGLKNLKSMGG
+347 CKGLTNLKRMGG

>member
-11 DSIFMRKALETLLSG
+11 DSIFMRKALETILAN
-26 EPDIEIVGMAKNGL
+26 EADIEIVGMARNGKEAL
-40 EAIEMAEQFKPD
+40 ELVDKLHPD
-52 IITMDIEMPTMD
+52 VITMDVEMPIMD
-64 GITALERIMKTN
+64 GIQALEQVMKTH

-91 DATLKALELGAVDFM
+91 DATIKALELGAVDFIP
-106 TKDSQSFGGNDIE
+106 KDSNAFGGHAVE
-119 KGLKDKVRKFAKNKS
+119 VGLKEKIRKFAKNKNMMN
-134 IVKLLT
+134 LLSHHRSPIT
-140 PQHTTTASSHTITTP
+140 SSHSTDGGQFKINRTSTI
-155 HTTTLTSNQPAR
+155 HSIGQDHGSA
-167 MPGAA
+167 G
-172 AHTPVSHTSQT
+172 
-183 VSTAH
+183 
-188 THIPTPFAHAAN
+188 

-231 KVIPLLPADLGVPVV
+231 KVIPLLPADLGVPIV

-258 LATRLNALSKVEVV
+258 LANRLNSLSKVEVV

-295 FQKVGTSVYTE
+295 FKKVGPSVYTE
-306 LSTEPSNVFNIPGVD
+306 LSTEPSDVFNIPGVD
-321 VMVDSIAEIYGKE
+321 VMVDSITEIYGKE
-334 CLGVIMTGMGSDG
+334 CLGVIMTGMGNDG
-347 CKGLKNLKSMGG
+347 TKGLKGLKAKGG
-359 TIIAQNEP
+359 TIMAQNEP

-386 IVPLDEIAARIA
+386 IVPLDEIASRIA

>member
-64 GITALERIMKTN
+64 GITALERIMKSN

-91 DATLKALELGAVDFM
+91 DATLKALDLGAVDFM
-106 TKDSQSFGGNDIE
+106 TKDSQSFGGTDIE
-119 KGLKDKVRKFAKNKS
+119 KGLKDKIRKFAKNKS
-134 IVKLLT
+134 LVKLLT
-140 PQHTTTASSHTITTP
+140 PSS
-155 HTTTLTSNQPAR
+155 TSNFNSNQSFR
-167 MPGAA
+167 IPGT
-172 AHTPVSHTSQT
+172 HSHPTGVS
-183 VSTAH
+183 
-188 THIPTPFAHAAN
+188 TPFAHSSHV
-200 TDGSKRVIINK
+200 DGSKRVVINK

-246 ITQHMPPNFTQS
+246 VTQHMPPNFTQS
-258 LATRLNALSKVEVV
+258 LATRLNTLSKVEVV

-295 FQKVGTSVYTE
+295 FQKVGASVYTE

-347 CKGLKNLKSMGG
+347 CKGLKNLKNMGG

-367 SCIVYGMPRAVVEA
+367 SCIVYGMPRAVVDA

-386 IVPLDEIAARIA
+386 IVPLEEIAARIT

>member
-1 MNKIKVLIVD
+1 MSKIKVLIVD
-11 DSIFMRKALETLLSG
+11 DSIFMRKALESLLSG
-26 EPDIEIVGMAKNGL
+26 ESDIEIVGLAKNGK
-40 EAIEMAEQFKPD
+40 EGVEMAAQFHPD
-52 IITMDIEMPTMD
+52 VITMDIEMPTMD
-64 GITALERIMKTN
+64 GITALELIMKNN

-91 DATLKALELGAVDFM
+91 DATLKALDLGAVDFM
-106 TKDSQSFGGNDIE
+106 TKDSQSFGGADIE
-119 KGLKDKVRKFAKNKS
+119 RGLKDKIRKFAKNKG
-134 IVKLLT
+134 VVRLLT
-140 PQHTTTASSHTITTP
+140 HSISSQPQQQTP
-155 HTTTLTSNQPAR
+155 SYRLSGTFSAQHP
-167 MPGAA
+167 
-172 AHTPVSHTSQT
+172 HVS
-183 VSTAH
+183 
-188 THIPTPFAHAAN
+188 TPFAHSAQN
-200 TDGSKRVIINK
+200 GNIDGSKRVVINK

-231 KVIPLLPADLGVPVV
+231 RVIPLLPADLGVPVV
-246 ITQHMPPNFTQS
+246 VTQHMPPNFTQS
-258 LATRLNALSKVEVV
+258 LASRLNTLSKVEVI

-295 FQKVGTSVYTE
+295 FKKVGPSVYTE

-321 VMVDSIAEIYGKE
+321 VMVDSIAELYGKE

-347 CKGLKNLKSMGG
+347 CKGLTNLKKIGG

>member
-11 DSIFMRKALETLLSG
+11 DSIFMRKALESLLSG
-26 EPDIEIVGMAKNGL
+26 ESDIEIVGLAKNGK
-40 EAIEMAEQFKPD
+40 EGVDMAEQFHPD
-52 IITMDIEMPTMD
+52 VITMDIEMPVMD
-64 GITALERIMKTN
+64 GITALEQIMKKS

-91 DATLKALELGAVDFM
+91 DATLKALDLGAVDFM
-106 TKDSQSFGGNDIE
+106 TKDSQSFGGADIE
-119 KGLKDKVRKFAKNKS
+119 KGLKDKIRRFARNKGMMR
-134 IVKLLT
+134 LLT
-140 PQHTTTASSHTITTP
+140 HSSPFKPQT
-155 HTTTLTSNQPAR
+155 QPATGSSYKIGSSL
-167 MPGAA
+167 P
-172 AHTPVSHTSQT
+172 SQNH
-183 VSTAH
+183 VA
-188 THIPTPFAHAAN
+188 TPFAHSGP
-200 TDGSKRVIINK
+200 TIDGSKRVVVNK

-246 ITQHMPPNFTQS
+246 VTQHMPPNFTQS
-258 LATRLNALSKVEVV
+258 LASRLNALSKVEVV

-295 FQKVGTSVYTE
+295 FQKVGPSVYTE

-321 VMVDSIAEIYGKE
+321 VMVDSIAEFYGRE

-347 CKGLKNLKSMGG
+347 CKGLTNLKKIGG

-386 IVPLDEIAARIA
+386 IVPLEEIAARIT